1 MHKPIIMGRNTYD
14 SIGRPLPNRTNI
26 IVSNTLNEVSGCYIC
41 NSLEDAVSLGKEHTN
56 DEVILIGGA
65 KIFEEGMKIINKLV
79 ISWVDADQLKG
90 DVYFPNFDM
99 NDWVE
104 VSSDAYQR
112 SDSNEYSFKISEY
125 IKK

>member
-1 MHKPIIMGRNTYD
+1 
-14 SIGRPLPNRTNI
+14 
-26 IVSNTLNEVSGCYIC
+26 
-41 NSLEDAVSLGKEHTN
+41 
-56 DEVILIGGA
+56 
-65 KIFEEGMKIINKLV
+65 MKIINKLV

-104 VSSDAYQR
+104 VSSDAYHR
-112 SDSNEYSFKISEY
+112 SDNNEYSFKISEY